1 MYDWPLALCEEGG
14 LMFERILVCLDGSG
28 AAEEILP
35 YVIAEAL
42 THRSKVVLLR
52 VVSLPEITIPISI
65 PGEPGTPMYT
75 EGAVRRTRNEESKA
89 DDYLRRIA
97 EPMRE
102 KGLDVQC
109 VVLPGVAGET
119 ITNYT
124 QDNGCTLIAIATHG
138 HGGVR
143 RLVLGST
150 ADFVLHHSSVPILIV
165 RPGNKQA

>member
-1 MYDWPLALCEEGG
+1 
-14 LMFERILVCLDGSG
+14 MFERIVVCLDGSSV
-28 AAEEILP
+28 AEEILP
-35 YVIAEAL
+35 YVTDEELA
-42 THRSKVVLLR
+42 HHSKVVLLS
-52 VVSLPEITIPISI
+52 VVSLPEITVPIGI
-65 PGEPGTPMYT
+65 PGEPGIPMST
-75 EGAVRRTRNEESKA
+75 EGAARRTRKEESEA

-109 VVLPGVAGET
+109 VVLPGIAGET
-119 ITNYT
+119 ITNYARE
-124 QDNGCTLIAIATHG
+124 NGCKLIAIATHG

-150 ADFVLHHSSVPILIV
+150 ADFVLHHSSVPLLIV

>member
-1 MYDWPLALCEEGG
+1 
-14 LMFERILVCLDGSG
+14 MFKRILVCLDGSST
-28 AAEEILP
+28 AEEILP
-35 YVIAEAL
+35 YVTDEAL
-42 THRSKVVLLR
+42 AHHSEIILLF

-65 PGEPGTPMYT
+65 PGEPGMPMYT
-75 EGAVRRTRNEESKA
+75 EGAMQRTRNEEIKA
-89 DDYLRRIA
+89 DEYLKRIA
-97 EPMRE
+97 EPMRD

-119 ITNYT
+119 ITNYA
-124 QDNGCTLIAIATHG
+124 QDNDCKLIAMATHG

-150 ADFVLHHSSVPILIV
+150 ADFVLHHSSVPMLIV

>member
-1 MYDWPLALCEEGG
+1 
-14 LMFERILVCLDGSG
+14 MFERIMVCLDGSS

-35 YVIAEAL
+35 YVTDEAL
-42 THRSKVVLLR
+42 AHRSGVVLLR
-52 VVSLPEITIPISI
+52 VVSLPETTIPIGI
-65 PGEPGTPMYT
+65 PGEPGIPMFT
-75 EGAVRRTRNEESKA
+75 EAAARRTRNEEGEA

-119 ITNYT
+119 ITNYA
-124 QDNGCTLIAIATHG
+124 QDNDCKLIAMATHG

-150 ADFVLHHSSVPILIV
+150 ADFVLHHSSVPMLIV

>member
-1 MYDWPLALCEEGG
+1 
-14 LMFERILVCLDGSG
+14 MFERIVVCLDGSSV
-28 AAEEILP
+28 AEEILP
-35 YVIAEAL
+35 YVTDEAL
-42 THRSKVVLLR
+42 AHHSRVVLLR
-52 VVSLPEITIPISI
+52 VVNLPEITIPIGI
-65 PGEPGTPMYT
+65 PGEPGIPMST
-75 EGAVRRTRNEESKA
+75 EGATRRTRKEESEA

-109 VVLPGVAGET
+109 VVLPGIAGET
-119 ITNYT
+119 ITNYARE
-124 QDNGCTLIAIATHG
+124 NGCKLIAIATHG

-150 ADFVLHHSSVPILIV
+150 ADFVLHHSSVPLLIV